1 MSVRGAARRFFR
13 KPKCHTALL
22 LVLFTLLRTV
32 MRGWEGRGASW
43 EGMARLQG
51 SAPTEGPA
59 AASQMPHYKPE
70 ASPAT
75 WLIFCSTQR
84 RWAVSD
90 ASPSFLSCNKGY
102 FIGRSISNSR
112 VEKLCIQYFWGMM
125 GGNNYTA
132 AQPVALVLSDC
143 LANFQRKA
151 SSHYRN
157 YRIIWLFL
165 LPLRYRISFTKTFLF
180 FPAFRTLCTINS

>member
-1 MSVRGAARRFFR
+1 
-13 KPKCHTALL
+13 
-22 LVLFTLLRTV
+22 
-32 MRGWEGRGASW
+32 
-43 EGMARLQG
+43 MACPAG
-51 SAPTEGPA
+51 SAHTEGPA
-59 AASQMPHYKPE
+59 AASQMPDYNPE

-75 WLIFCSTQR
+75 WLLFCSTQH

-90 ASPSFLSCNKGY
+90 DSPSFLSCNKGY
-102 FIGRSISNSR
+102 SIGKGISNSR
-112 VEKLCIQYFWGMM
+112 VEKLCIHYFWGGKM

-157 YRIIWLFL
+157 YHIIWLFM

-180 FPAFRTLCTINS
+180 FPAFKTRCTINS